1 MAGKERGKTVREDP
15 EESGKDAALNGESV
29 SPEHAE
35 DMESLQPARRVPG
48 INGYDPNQWPD
59 AGS

>member
-1 MAGKERGKTVREDP
+1 MAGKERGKTVRADL
-15 EESGKDAALNGESV
+15 EESGKDAAVNGDSV
-29 SPEHAE
+29 APEHAE
-35 DMESLQPARRVPG
+35 NMDSQPVRRVPG